1 MAREQDRINPLAAI
15 APDVAPQPTP
25 HVIQTSSARIPT
37 PEGVFSLRY
46 FRNNLDQKEHLAITL
61 GEIDGADGAL
71 TRIHSECFTGDVM
84 GSLRCDCGPQ
94 LHRAMEMIA
103 EAGQGIILYLRQEG
117 RGIGLEE
124 KLKAYNLQ
132 DQGYDTVDANLLLG
146 HDADERDYTVAAHML
161 QSLGVRSVRLITN
174 NPGKL
179 ESLTELGIQ
188 VAERVPIQ
196 IPANA
201 ENRSYLATK
210 VKRMR
215 HMLHLEP
222 PSGEAI
228 PGGPGDA
235 VAAGSLGQE
244 HPQRRHAALFR
255 QIEEE
260 AHSFYAAQGH
270 PYVTLSYAQS
280 LDGSIS
286 ARPDQPLAIS
296 GPESLAWTH
305 SLRASHQAILIGIG
319 TALADNPS
327 LTVRLAQGASPLPV
341 VLDSHLRLPVD
352 ATLFSL
358 HPHVVIA
365 TTASPECPQAQTLT
379 QAGATLLHL
388 PADQAGQVALP
399 PLLKA
404 LGERGIAS
412 LMVEGGSE
420 VITHFWQQGLVNL
433 AVITVAPI
441 LLGGVGAV
449 RAPLY
454 QANGQGLIYPSLRAT
469 QTFQA
474 GRDLILW
481 GRVGSDH

>member
-1 MAREQDRINPLAAI
+1 
-15 APDVAPQPTP
+15 V
-25 HVIQTSSARIPT
+25 QTSSARIPT
-37 PEGVFSLRY
+37 PEGVFFLRY
-46 FRNNLDQKEHLAITL
+46 FHNSLDQKEHLALTL
-61 GEIDGADGAL
+61 GEIDGDGPVL

-103 EAGQGIILYLRQEG
+103 EAGRGVILYMRQEG

-146 HDADERDYTVAAHML
+146 HGADERDYTAAAHML
-161 QSLGVRSVRLITN
+161 QSLGVRSVRLLTN

-179 ESLTELGIQ
+179 ESLASLGIQ
-188 VAERVPIQ
+188 VEERVPIQ

-201 ENRSYLATK
+201 ENRGYLATK

-215 HMLHLEP
+215 HMLRLDPASTSQEMPDEP
-222 PSGEAI
+222 
-228 PGGPGDA
+228 
-235 VAAGSLGQE
+235 LRE
-244 HPQRRHAALFR
+244 HPQRQHGHLFHQLAEEAQAFHAAQNR
-255 QIEEE
+255 
-260 AHSFYAAQGH
+260 

-319 TALADNPS
+319 TALADDPS
-327 LTVRLAQGASPLPV
+327 LTVRMAQGADPVPV

-352 ATLFSL
+352 ARLFSL
-358 HPHVVIA
+358 HPHILLA
-365 TTASPECPQAQTLT
+365 TTASPTCAKAQALAD
-379 QAGATLLHL
+379 AGATLIHL
-388 PADQAGQVALP
+388 PADKEGQVALA
-399 PLLKA
+399 PLLA
-404 LGERGIAS
+404 VLGQQGIAS
-412 LMVEGGSE
+412 LMVEGGGE
-420 VITHFWQQGLVNL
+420 VITHFWQQGLANL

-441 LLGGVGAV
+441 LLGGVGAI

-454 QANGQGLIYPSLRAT
+454 QMNGQGLIFPSLRAT